1 MLECDFDSDVGELAG
16 MARKHGPWTIEGST
30 EKHRDEFMEV
40 VEDRVVRPDGEP
52 GTFTVT
58 RMLPGVSIL
67 ALDEEGFAYL
77 TREFRYAVGRES
89 LEVVSGAIDE
99 GEEPLEAARRELR
112 EELGIRADE
121 WTDMGTVDALT
132 SQVWSPVRIFL
143 ARRLTFGKSEQEGVE
158 LIEPVRM
165 RFEEALR
172 AVLESRITHSLS
184 CVLILKTRLRLGAG

>member
-1 MLECDFDSDVGELAG
+1 
-16 MARKHGPWTIEGST
+16 MARKHGPWTIEDST

-40 VEDRVVRPDGEP
+40 VEDRVVKPDGEP
-52 GTFTVT
+52 GTFTVA

-112 EELGIRADE
+112 EELGIRAAE

-143 ARRLTFGKSEQEGVE
+143 ARGLRFGESEQEGVE

-165 RFEEALR
+165 RFEEAVS

-184 CVLILKTRLRLGAG
+184 CVLILKTRLRLGES

>member
-1 MLECDFDSDVGELAG
+1 